1 MSQIDVTATT
11 TIDAPREDVARYVID
26 HRNDPVWIGGITES
40 ELLGEPPIAVGSR
53 VRRVASFMGKRV
65 EYVNEVVRLEPG
77 SVLEMRSVKSPFP
90 MVVTYAFEDTD
101 GGAPTPRATRSR
113 PSPTCSARGASTS
126 PRSTATSSPEP
137 AAPTAGQRR
146 ANAPPLGSAR
156 PVWAARRGGP
166 ARVGG
171 LRLAPVIE
179 EEPC

>member
-26 HRNDPVWIGGITES
+26 HRNNPVWIGGITES

-101 GGAPTPRATRSR
+101 GGTRTSVR
-113 PSPTCSARGASTS
+113 VQGDPSA
-126 PRSTATSSPEP
+126 
-137 AAPTAGQRR
+137 
-146 ANAPPLGSAR
+146 LY
-156 PVWAARRGGP
+156 
-166 ARVGG
+166 
-171 LRLAPVIE
+171 RLAGRLMARKVRSSVQGDLETLKAILE
-179 EEPC
+179 EER